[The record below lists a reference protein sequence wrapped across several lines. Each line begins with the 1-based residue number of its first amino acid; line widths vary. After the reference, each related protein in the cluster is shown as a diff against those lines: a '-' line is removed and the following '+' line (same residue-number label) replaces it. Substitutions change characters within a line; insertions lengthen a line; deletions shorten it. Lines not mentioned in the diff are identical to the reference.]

1 MSMFNLW
8 FYFVLYSIS
17 AANISANLS
26 TIHVLT
32 GINFKSWKEDV
43 MIVLGCMDLDLA
55 LKKDQPAALTEESFT
70 EDKRNFE
77 LWKKF
82 NRMSVMI
89 MKRSIPEIMRDS
101 LLKRENAKDFLAA
114 LEKLYLKNENGEMI
128 CTSGK
133 LISMRYSGKG
143 NIREYIM

>member
-1 MSMFNLW
+1 MFNLW

-32 GINFKSWKEDV
+32 GINFKSWKENV

-55 LKKDQPAALTEESFT
+55 LRKDQPLALTEESST

-77 LWKKF
+77 LWEKVQSYECHDHEALYSRSHAGLF
-82 NRMSVMI
+82 A
-89 MKRSIPEIMRDS
+89 KR
-101 LLKRENAKDFLAA
+101 
-114 LEKLYLKNENGEMI
+114 
-128 CTSGK
+128 GK
-133 LISMRYSGKG
+133 C
-143 NIREYIM
+143 